1 MTPAINPFIGK
12 SLCSAKGIVKRGVT
26 LGVIAIA
33 SFSFSGCSS
42 NPESSRSADFPFDG
56 ALSED
61 ASNNDEQVTLRKAR
75 DSDALPP
82 PPPSGS
88 YLGQVSPGLFNQL
101 KFLPLMAPAYIPEG
115 FSLVKHEVPDTG
127 YALFYQS
134 EIGQCFAIE
143 YVASSSQ
150 PAFDADSPSSLTTPV
165 YGTEQ
170 GATASANF
178 ENELTEDVSSI
189 IAIEN
194 PADGADSFPTAVSQS
209 NAASSEVA
217 SPEVASSEVA
227 SSETASSD
235 AAVVEGERRTKTT
248 QKFQVF
254 DSPVFGPGQKLYFG
268 RSARVIAAAEKKA
281 QALEQQIDSAAPLA
295 DESVADAAFS
305 TSASTEDIV
314 TTPPADAVI
323 EPTSESKSKASLVSQ
338 WMSGDSGAYRY
349 ISGAIVTQNYPAQK
363 NCRDVSLE
371 EAVKIATS
379 LADLTVER
387 VNFVDDK

>member
-1 MTPAINPFIGK
+1 MTRAMTPAINPFIGK
-12 SLCSAKGIVKRGVT
+12 SLGSAKGIVKRGVT

-61 ASNNDEQVTLRKAR
+61 ASNNDGQVTLRKAR
-75 DSDALPP
+75 DSDDLPP

-170 GATASANF
+170 GATDFANF
-178 ENELTEDVSSI
+178 ENELTDDVSSI

-209 NAASSEVA
+209 NA
-217 SPEVASSEVA
+217 A

-268 RSARVIAAAEKKA
+268 RSARAIASAEKKA
-281 QALEQQIDSAAPLA
+281 QAVEQQVDSAAPSA